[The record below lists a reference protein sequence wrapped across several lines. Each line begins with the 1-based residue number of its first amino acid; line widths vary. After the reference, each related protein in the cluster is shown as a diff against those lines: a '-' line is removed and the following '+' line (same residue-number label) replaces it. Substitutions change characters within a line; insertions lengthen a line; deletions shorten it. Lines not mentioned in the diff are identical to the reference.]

1 MNMFEQIAV
10 STAEYVAVLLI
21 SMLAGLMI
29 LGVFWAKSNVFR

>member
-10 STAEYVAVLLI
+10 SAAGYVAVLLI